1 MTFKRS
7 INNRM
12 TYKELEKVKVERCV
26 EGMFSRDES
35 HSAVLNAARYLEK
48 NGPSGVFSDAAIDVV
63 DAIAFA
69 FASGEL
75 DWVKDLGREEDNDEG
90 RV

>member
-1 MTFKRS
+1 MKFKRS

-12 TYKELEKVKVERCV
+12 THKELKKVKVERCV
-26 EGMFSRDES
+26 EGVFSRDES
-35 HSAVLNAARYLEK
+35 RSAVLNAARYLEK
-48 NGPSGVFSDAAIDVV
+48 NGPAGVFSDSAIDVV